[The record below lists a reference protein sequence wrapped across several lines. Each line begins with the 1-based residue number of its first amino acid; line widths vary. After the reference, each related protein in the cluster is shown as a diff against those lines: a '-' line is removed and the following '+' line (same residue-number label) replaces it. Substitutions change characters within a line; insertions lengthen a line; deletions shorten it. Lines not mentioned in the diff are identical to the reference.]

1 MIKTLQKEK
10 HELIQKFEDSQQ
22 QLQDSRSDL
31 RLLREQIV
39 RQRVGSCNEGL
50 TTSIKVELDNSNLV
64 LPININSALIP
75 SLNNQQAKSLPTS
88 PSSTNLNSSINTI
101 RENLIKEIE
110 LLREQKTT
118 IENDLKIALCQKEE
132 IEIERDSFKNKYIK
146 VNEFLM
152 QSVSV
157 DLLKNDDEPD
167 NESLNSTIE
176 AASNANI
183 DLNESPTSPN
193 YANTRKFNFKL
204 KTLNKE
210 QLKVNIDELISQNK
224 YLNESN
230 AHLKGELENMKS
242 TLKKYKQSV
251 HAQNPKDL
259 NNNPFSSSSQA
270 SKTDLNANLN
280 SLGESNIINKVQIK
294 SLLGKAERFI
304 SEFRRI
310 EQQQQQQAN
319 ERPLIEL
326 IGEFK
331 LVIESLLEC
340 LNDKILANSHQRKV
354 NKMLATR
361 IQELEKN
368 FNITITPSTPPPNSS
383 NNKPQSRGSPFSALP
398 STLVL
403 DEPLVPTKVDSMN
416 SQSSGVLIDLNQK

>member
-1 MIKTLQKEK
+1 MQKEK

-75 SLNNQQAKSLPTS
+75 SINNQQAKSLPTS
-88 PSSTNLNSSINTI
+88 PSSTNLNSNINTI

-176 AASNANI
+176 AANI

-251 HAQNPKDL
+251 QAQNPKDL
-259 NNNPFSSSSQA
+259 NNNNNNNPFSSSSTQA
-270 SKTDLNANLN
+270 SKSDLNANLN

-310 EQQQQQQAN
+310 EQQQQQAN

-368 FNITITPSTPPPNSS
+368 FKITITPSTPPPNSS
-383 NNKPQSRGSPFSALP
+383 NKPQNSGSPFSALP

-416 SQSSGVLIDLNQK
+416 GQSSGVLIDLNQK